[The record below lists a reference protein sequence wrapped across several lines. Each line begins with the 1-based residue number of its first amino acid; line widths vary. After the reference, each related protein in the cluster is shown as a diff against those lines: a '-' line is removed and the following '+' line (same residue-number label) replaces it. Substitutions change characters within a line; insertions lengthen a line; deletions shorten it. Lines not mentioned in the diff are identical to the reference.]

1 MRVEASNLAAANFN
15 FQSIILSK
23 SLFAEIPTG
32 SPAESQSRSKR
43 EQKSLCS
50 NQSRRKGEVHSSLIA

>member
-23 SLFAEIPTG
+23 SLFAEIPMG
-32 SPAESQSRSKR
+32 SPAESQS
-43 EQKSLCS
+43 
-50 NQSRRKGEVHSSLIA
+50 